1 VRNVLPSLMDG
12 IQRSHVL
19 VPIILLM
26 LLIPVVDAQGEV
38 SVDRYILANKSVA
51 DDGATAPLIEWFCN
65 SDINQCNQFE
75 EDNALSMDKDE
86 GMVWLSW
93 HPSINSNDP
102 LSNSDSNFRAD
113 ELSAQVP
120 AIRVDFQR
128 LEGIE
133 DGPAFNPVRAG
144 LALNGTTP
152 DAGGVVAAEL
162 PLEVTLIDIDGDE
175 IVDEIDIESDFK
187 PLVNLSSDV
196 ILNIAL
202 VEWYPEVWNEGV
214 RPPHVVREWTATQA
228 FSKRA
233 GNVTHLVSGFG
244 FEHLEAAGIR
254 INSDDSQRW
263 GLVAFLAGH
272 AVAEGGA
279 AGEAPP
285 PSEPSVVLAM
295 TEMNLPTMWEG
306 TSMNEALP
314 RIGFLT
320 FAIICVI
327 IIILTEKQR
336 EGALPRITGRLL
348 NDDQDGDSEEVRLVA
363 SLDIRIGKYSA
374 RMGKVEISDPWKMKK
389 RVDLSELKADSEHSI
404 RLQIKG
410 TPEDIE
416 EPVVIRFSLE
426 VETYGNWV
434 MDLSL
439 MAPRG

>member
-1 VRNVLPSLMDG
+1 MSSVLPSSMG
-12 IQRSHVL
+12 AIQRSRIL
-19 VPIILLM
+19 APIILLM
-26 LLIPVVDAQGEV
+26 ILIPVADAQSEPP
-38 SVDRYILANKSVA
+38 VDRYILASKNVA

-65 SDINQCNQFE
+65 SDVNLCNQFE
-75 EDNALSMDKDE
+75 EDNAISMDSDS

-93 HPSINSNDP
+93 HPSIGSNDP
-102 LSNSDSNFRAD
+102 LANSDSNFRAD
-113 ELSAQVP
+113 ELSAQTP

-128 LEGIE
+128 LEGIG
-133 DGPAFNPVRAG
+133 DGPDFNPVRAG

-152 DAGGVVAAEL
+152 NAGGVVAAEL

-196 ILNIAL
+196 ILNFAL
-202 VEWYPEVWNEGV
+202 VEWYSEVWNEGV

-228 FSKRA
+228 FSKMA

-244 FEHLEAAGIR
+244 SEHLEAAGIR
-254 INSDDSQRW
+254 IDSDNAQRW

-272 AVAEGGA
+272 AVAEGDA
-279 AGEAPP
+279 AGATPP

-295 TEMNLPTMWEG
+295 TEMSLPTIWEG

-320 FAIICVI
+320 FAIICVFI
-327 IIILTEKQR
+327 IVLTERQR

-348 NDDQDGDSEEVRLVA
+348 NDEQEEDSEELRLVA

-374 RMGKVEISDPWKMKK
+374 RVEKVEISDPWKMKK
-389 RVDLSELKADSEHSI
+389 RVGLSELKANSEHSI
-404 RLQIKG
+404 KIQVKG
-410 TPEDIE
+410 KPEDRE
-416 EPVVIRFSLE
+416 EPIIIRFSLE

-439 MAPRG
+439 MVPQA